1 MCLSFSVFL
10 YVAGRER
17 GGGGGGAKIIRWPE
31 SLTIYKAF
39 NTLWE
44 KSVKYATVQLFFT
57 SFFIS
62 TERDMYKQTEQ
73 TVIRNGCGIPF
84 DVFSK
89 IPF

>member
-1 MCLSFSVFL
+1 LSLFL
-10 YVAGRER
+10 SLPVCGRSRKGPGGREPKFDEK
-17 GGGGGGAKIIRWPE
+17 AWPFVKHSILSGE
-31 SLTIYKAF
+31 
-39 NTLWE
+39 NPG
-44 KSVKYATVQLFFT
+44 KYATVQLFFT

-84 DVFSK
+84 DVFFLK